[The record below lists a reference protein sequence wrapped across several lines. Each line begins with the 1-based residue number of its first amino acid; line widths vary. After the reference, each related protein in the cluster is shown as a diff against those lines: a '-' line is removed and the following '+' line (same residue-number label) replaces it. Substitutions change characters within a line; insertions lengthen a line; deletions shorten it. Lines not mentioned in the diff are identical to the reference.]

1 MTVSKTEKQAP
12 EGDLPEAMEMIA
24 IDDLRIS
31 RGGPLSDEEID
42 DLVAFTYANR
52 QRETCPALA
61 RGERRIDRPHSTF
74 EELRAQALRHN
85 PFESDQEVD
94 DFIAWMHAERRRD
107 MA

>member
-1 MTVSKTEKQAP
+1 MTVSNAQGQAP
-12 EGDLPEAMEMIA
+12 DDLPRATDMIA
-24 IDDLRIS
+24 VDDLRLS

-52 QRETCPALA
+52 QRGAF
-61 RGERRIDRPHSTF
+61 DRPQSTF
-74 EELRAQALRHN
+74 EELPAQALRRN

-94 DFIAWMHAERRRD
+94 DLIARVHAERRRD

>member
-1 MTVSKTEKQAP
+1 MTVSKTERKAP
-12 EGDLPEAMEMIA
+12 EDDLPKAMETIA

-52 QRETCPALA
+52 QRESCHSVAP
-61 RGERRIDRPHSTF
+61 GERRIDRPHSTF
-74 EELRAQALRHN
+74 EELRAQALRRN

-94 DFIAWMHAERRRD
+94 DFIAWVHAERRCD
-107 MA
+107 TA